1 MNLIGKIF
9 VVLIFVMSLVFMSFA
24 VAVYATHQN
33 WRKTVERPQNE
44 VGAGAPL
51 GLKFQL
57 EAAKQQFEKLE
68 QEKAQ
73 LEADV
78 AKEAT
83 AKRQVLAKL
92 ETEKNELQVQRDE
105 LVKQRDALMVK
116 DKDAVAA
123 LDSAQQNLAR
133 LTTEV
138 EGLRGE
144 IRGAQG
150 DRDKH
155 FARVVE
161 LTDQIHQA
169 QGEMKRLEERRVQLA
184 SQLAQA
190 TQVLTAHDLNADT
203 PVDGKPPEVRGKVL
217 AVNQDN
223 MIEISLGSDDGL
235 RVGHTLEIFRGS
247 KYLGR
252 IEVMHATHDR
262 AVGKVLPG
270 FKKGAI
276 QKDDDV
282 TTRFKIS

>member
-9 VVLIFVMSLVFMSFA
+9 VVLIFAMSLVFMAFS
-24 VAVYATHQN
+24 VAVYGTHQN
-33 WRKTVERPQNE
+33 WKKLATDLEVKRKAAVEDAQKKEDEKNALAAE
-44 VGAGAPL
+44 IEKEKNAHVQAVG
-51 GLKFQL
+51 
-57 EAAKQQFEKLE
+57 
-68 QEKAQ
+68 
-73 LEADV
+73 
-78 AKEAT
+78 
-83 AKRQVLAKL
+83 KL
-92 ETEKNELQVQRDE
+92 ETEKNELQTQRDE

-133 LTTEV
+133 LTKEV
-138 EGLRGE
+138 EGLRTD

-169 QGEMKRLEERRVQLA
+169 QGELKRLEERRIQLA
-184 SQLAQA
+184 AQLAQA
-190 TQVLTAHDLNADT
+190 NQVLTAHDLSPDT

-252 IEVMHATHDR
+252 IEVLHSTHDR
-262 AVGKVLPG
+262 SVGKVLPG
-270 FKKGAI
+270 FKKGSI
-276 QKDDDV
+276 QKNDDV

>member
-9 VVLIFVMSLVFMSFA
+9 VVLIFAMSLVFMAFS
-24 VAVYATHQN
+24 VAVYGTHQN
-33 WRKTVERPQNE
+33 WKKAATD
-44 VGAGAPL
+44 
-51 GLKFQL
+51 L
-57 EAAKQQFEKLE
+57 EAKRKSAIEEAQ
-68 QEKAQ
+68 KAQ
-73 LEADV
+73 DQV
-78 AKEAT
+78 AALNVEIEKE
-83 AKRQVLAKL
+83 KQKVQQNLAKL